1 MTKHFGTNQ
10 LLTLLKYMINIL

>member
-10 LLTLLKYMINIL
+10 LLPLLKYTINRS